1 MHGRHHGQKQLG
13 QARRPA
19 GQVPREEPAGWD
31 HHQDRKIVRPAPE
44 RCVLSAHP
52 AQVTLVHR
60 TTRALFVRR
69 IQRATTDSCTNIQAG
84 SIEITARETDI
95 NMTGAKL
102 QARDISLDAKRDI
115 NLLAAQNTAATAGN
129 SSGRSLGGGVTFGF
143 GSQNGFSIQVNAG
156 SNQGKSIGNEVRYD
170 NTLVTATDT
179 LKIKSGGDVNMRGA
193 QVAGDTVKADIG
205 GNLNI
210 ESLQDITNYASQ
222 QSSGGVNVSLCIP
235 G

>member
-1 MHGRHHGQKQLG
+1 M
-13 QARRPA
+13 
-19 GQVPREEPAGWD
+19 
-31 HHQDRKIVRPAPE
+31 
-44 RCVLSAHP
+44 
-52 AQVTLVHR
+52 
-60 TTRALFVRR
+60 
-69 IQRATTDSCTNIQAG
+69 QRATTDSCTNIQAG